1 MIVAEVLCKHL
12 LYGGSV
18 IVSVDYDKLEGCSHN
33 IDDIVD
39 EPSCFV
45 ALHTMYVSGD
55 TEFSAA
61 AFRYF
66 YPIHFTLC

>member
-45 ALHTMYVSGD
+45 AFHAMYVSSD
-55 TEFSAA
+55 TDFPTA
-61 AFRYF
+61 AFRNY
-66 YPIHFTLC
+66 YSVHLTLC